1 MAVLSTHNRAE
12 RTFQSMT
19 ARFTVV
25 NKLLMIEVSVFY
37 LAAVLVSFFELQ
49 NGKFGQLP
57 VIIIA
62 LSILFAAVS
71 TVLYFRGRSSES
83 FSFKALTLFYI
94 IYFLVLVL
102 EDEQLTQFVAI
113 VVLSSLVLFYDKK
126 IITIFSIISAVI
138 GIVNCVYHVIS
149 MNSSRD
155 DITLIGTLVIFLAA
169 IFGVFRTT
177 ISGKQFNDDTIGAV
191 KDEQKVQEEMLAEV
205 LDIANVVRE
214 NANASNELVN
224 VLGESSRM
232 TATTVNEISLSTQ
245 STAESVQTQTKMTQQ
260 IQQSI
265 EETVNISRKIIHWAG
280 ESTASIHNSLAVM
293 SDLKGQSDE
302 IAVTNYDVE
311 NSMNSLLERTN
322 SVQEIADIITGIS
335 EQTNLLS
342 LNASIEAARA
352 GEFGKGFAIVAA
364 EIKKLSDQT
373 KESINGIRQIV
384 YELNEYAMLVTDN
397 VKKSIE
403 ATDKQGRMIETAAG
417 LFNSI
422 DNNVNLL
429 VEDIK
434 IINNKLHNLQDANN
448 SIVENI
454 SQISA
459 TTEEVSASSEEAANV
474 SKENYW
480 NVQDVVRLLQ
490 EIVNTLH
497 RLDKYINRQPQHEV

>member
-1 MAVLSTHNRAE
+1 MDVLSTNSWTE

-19 ARFTVV
+19 ARLAVV
-25 NKLLMIEVSVFY
+25 NKLLMIEVFVYY
-37 LAAVLVSFFELQ
+37 LAAILVSLFELQ
-49 NGKFGQLP
+49 GGMYGQLP
-57 VIIIA
+57 VTIIA
-62 LSILFAAVS
+62 TSALFAAV
-71 TVLYFRGRSSES
+71 TALLYLRGKSAEN
-83 FSFKALTLFYI
+83 FSIKALAMFYI

-113 VVLSSLVLFYDKK
+113 VVLSALVLFYNKK
-126 IITIFSIISAVI
+126 IITVFSLITAII
-138 GIVNCVYHVIS
+138 GIVNCVYHVVA

-191 KDEQKVQEEMLAEV
+191 KDKQKAQEEMLAEV

-224 VLGESSRM
+224 GLGESARI
-232 TATTVNEISLSTQ
+232 TTTTVNEISLSTQ
-245 STAESVQTQTKMTQQ
+245 STAVSVQTQTKMTQQ

-265 EETVNISRKIIHWAG
+265 EETVNISHKIIHWAG
-280 ESTASIHNSLAVM
+280 ESTASIHNSLDVM
-293 SDLKGQSDE
+293 SNLKDQSNE
-302 IAVTNYDVE
+302 IAVTNSDVE
-311 NSMNSLLERTN
+311 NSMSSLLERTK

-335 EQTNLLS
+335 EQTNMLS

-352 GEFGKGFAIVAA
+352 GELGKGFAVVAT
-364 EIKKLSDQT
+364 EIRRLADQT
-373 KESINGIRQIV
+373 KKSSNGIKQIIS
-384 YELNEYAMLVTDN
+384 ELNEHAMLATDN

-403 ATDKQGRMIETAAG
+403 ATDKQEQMIEAAAE

-422 DNNVNLL
+422 NSNVNLL

-434 IINNKLHNLQDANN
+434 IINNKLNNLQNANN

-459 TTEEVSASSEEAANV
+459 TTEEVSASSEEAASVSEQNYRNV
-474 SKENYW
+474 K
-480 NVQDVVRLLQ
+480 DVVRLLQ
-490 EIVNTLH
+490 EVVNTLQ
-497 RLDKYINRQPQHEV
+497 RFDKFFADLP